1 MQQSIGDKMQRATD
15 NIVKH
20 YQTKINGDLQKLH
33 VEEWDMDIYYRN
45 TYSFQDESKIVELQ
59 AKGLVVDALVQSL
72 IVKARDKDGKRLFHD
87 LDMKRLMT
95 EADPA
100 IITRV
105 AGHINNANQ
114 RLSMEQAQKE

>member
-1 MQQSIGDKMQRATD
+1 MQRATD

-20 YQTKINGDLQKLH
+20 YQNQINGDLQKLH
-33 VEEWDMDIYYRN
+33 VEEWDMDIYYRH
-45 TYSFQDESKIVELQ
+45 TYSFQDEAKIVELQ

-72 IVKARDKDGKRLFHD
+72 IVKARDKNGKRIFHD
-87 LDMKRLMT
+87 LDKTRLMT

-100 IITRV
+100 VITRV